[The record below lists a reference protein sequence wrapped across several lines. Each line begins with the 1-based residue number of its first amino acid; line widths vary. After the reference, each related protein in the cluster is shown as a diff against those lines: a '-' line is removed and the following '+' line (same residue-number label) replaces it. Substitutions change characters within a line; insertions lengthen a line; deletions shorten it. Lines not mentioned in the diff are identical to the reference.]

1 MKIKTA
7 ELTGDAL
14 DYVLAKMRDHQW
26 RCAWILKQDGFH
38 AWKNY
43 ELAWGNWHGELS
55 NDPATCLGLM
65 KEYRANIDQAEHAPK
80 VQVTIWYEIADSYSS
95 DFDAV
100 SAIGDTVEQAV
111 ARCVV
116 AMRLGD
122 EVEVPSEL
130 CEQRKDGV

>member
-1 MKIKTA
+1 MKIKAT

-26 RCAWILKQDGFH
+26 RCAWMLKQDGFH

-55 NDPATCLGLM
+55 NDPAMCLRLI
-65 KEYRANIDQAEHAPK
+65 KEHQIKLVPYKNQWRAETEATWA
-80 VQVTIWYEIADSYSS
+80 
-95 DFDAV
+95 
-100 SAIGDTVEQAV
+100 SAWGDTPEQAV

-116 AMRLGD
+116 QMRLGD

-130 CEQRKDGV
+130 VGVDHA